1 MDDNRQKIKKI
12 ERSINLIK
20 LMIEKR
26 SDRIKYYEKL
36 IEMGLTFDDQRKL
49 EFFAAHKR
57 LEIKNLYKKLDE
69 LYLEKAFYE
78 A

>member
-1 MDDNRQKIKKI
+1 MDDNRQKIEKI

-36 IEMGLTFDDQRKL
+36 IDMGLSFDDQRKL
-49 EFFAAHKR
+49 EFFAATKN
-57 LEIKNLYKKLDE
+57 LEIKNLYRKLDE